1 MPRLAITLATR
12 DYDFVTP
19 LATGDVAAD
28 GLDLT
33 LIRAFDALQRVA
45 GDPSCTAG
53 RPRSAATSSVSRRA
67 TDRWSGCPSS

>member
-19 LATGDVAAD
+19 LATGDVAVD

-33 LIRAFDALQRVA
+33 ILRTFEALQRVA
-45 GDPSCTAG
+45 DPASTAG
-53 RPRSAATSSVSRRA
+53 RPRSAAMSSASPPATGRWWGSR
-67 TDRWSGCPSS
+67 SS

>member
-19 LATGDVAAD
+19 LATGDVAVE

-33 LIRAFDALQRVA
+33 MLRTFEALQRVA
-45 GDPSCTAG
+45 EPAVHGGEASF
-53 RPRSAATSSVSRRA
+53 SR
-67 TDRWSGCPSS
+67 

>member
-19 LATGDVAAD
+19 LATGDVSVD

-33 LIRAFDALQRVA
+33 VLRTFDALQRV
-45 GDPSCTAG
+45 G
-53 RPRSAATSSVSRRA
+53 
-67 TDRWSGCPSS
+67 